1 MQDWLRG
8 HRPTAVILAAFV
20 AVVIGVV
27 VWACTMPSSSD
38 GLSMGD
44 YGPEKQNDWAQRLVT
59 GLNTHDV
66 NQVPLLRA
74 NGVLSVEQ
82 SHTIEAVMPATDC
95 RYRLVSVDDRGEQP
109 RQQVPGLTSEHSTY
123 RFDMTVGEQCP
134 QVEPRSRTLGVVAVA
149 EMSYWEPYYFV
160 Q

>member
-1 MQDWLRG
+1 MQNCLRAR
-8 HRPTAVILAAFV
+8 RPTAVILAVSA
-20 AVVIGVV
+20 AVVIGIV

-44 YGPEKQNDWAQRLVT
+44 YGPEKQNEWAQRLVA

-66 NQVPLLRA
+66 NKVPLLRA

-82 SHTIEAVMPATDC
+82 SHTIEAVMPAPGC
-95 RYRLVSVDDRGEQP
+95 GYRLVSLNDRGEQP
-109 RQQVPGLTSEHSTY
+109 KQQGPGLTSEHSTY

-134 QVEPRSRTLGVVAVA
+134 QEEPRSRTLGVVAVA
-149 EMSYWEPYYFV
+149 EMSYWEPYYFMP
-160 Q
+160 